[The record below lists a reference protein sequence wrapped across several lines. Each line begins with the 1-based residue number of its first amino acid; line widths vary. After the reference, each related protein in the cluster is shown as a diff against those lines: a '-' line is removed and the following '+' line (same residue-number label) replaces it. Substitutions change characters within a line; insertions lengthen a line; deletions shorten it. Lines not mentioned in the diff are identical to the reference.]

1 MSDTLRSTVATSG
14 GDLQLVLQH
23 GTAAIP
29 APLRAEAVEA
39 CHLPIPH
46 SNSESEDDDDA

>member
-1 MSDTLRSTVATSG
+1 MSDILRSTVGTSR
-14 GDLQLVLQH
+14 GDLQLILQH
-23 GTAAIP
+23 GTSAIP

-46 SNSESEDDDDA
+46 SNSESEGDDDA